1 MAWTL
6 DNPQT
11 DAEWFKE
18 FVRIALT
25 NPPTALPE
33 QYRTIGCTEVVW
45 FEAEPHVAVVQC
57 KGGGPDERKLA
68 EWIVREEL
76 GAAGYRQASFTFDGS
91 EDLRKTAAWPDI
103 MAKAKR
109 LIQSGNV
116 RILRNGFNI
125 IAAHVVGDHGEYNCD
140 ISRDDPSS
148 RAITQWTC
156 ECPWD
161 QYAWQRTRKWKK
173 YEGRPCAHVLAAY
186 WQSLATPL
194 DDYDPNQHGPLPNGQ
209 KRAPSPMQMQK
220 APTPPPE
227 GPAGVPEQMG
237 IPKDLFNQV
246 PTQQQPIPVGQQPP
260 SPGTLPNLQ
269 MPLFS
274 QPPSQTQPFMAP
286 PEDQGV
292 IPPFPG
298 AMQQETQQAIT
309 IPISVPGGRPGPYPA
324 NPIQQPFT
332 FSRVAAAGDTFNNSD
347 MVRLEEPLMG
357 VMEGP
362 KPNQFGDGQ
371 YREIPQ
377 NSIGEVLGQDQTTGW
392 VDVIFP
398 LHDTGPNEPYHVR
411 AWIEPEKLT
420 AMPGVKKPGPF
431 IKRVGNARLL
441 AMAIDPNKLNQWIEA
456 NGPYLYHGA
465 HPRNGE
471 DPEVVA
477 NSILTHGLIPNEGRE
492 QPPYP
497 ARDQYENVNE
507 YGEDEAGHRDPD
519 LEEWWHHPRPGHVFM
534 ITNPDWAYG
543 SPAFRVDLR
552 KLDPVRLKADDD
564 YLRDSHPD
572 RINFHKWTDP
582 TPENPPRTL
591 GEQTEALGWGDD
603 PEDTYNSLEGHGV
616 IAHEGPIPPEAI
628 ERIR

>member
-6 DNPQT
+6 ENPQT
-11 DAEWFKE
+11 DTDWFKE
-18 FVRIALT
+18 FVKIALT
-25 NPPTALPE
+25 NPPVALPE
-33 QYRTIGCTEVVW
+33 QSRKIGSTEVVW
-45 FEAEPHVAVVQC
+45 FESEPNTAIIQC

-76 GAAGYRQASFTFDGS
+76 AAAGYRQASFTFDGS

-116 RILRNGFNI
+116 NILRNGFNI

-140 ISRDDPSS
+140 ISRDDPRS

-186 WQSLATPL
+186 WTSLGTPL

-209 KRAPSPMQMQK
+209 KRMPSPMQMQK
-220 APTPPPE
+220 PPAPPE

-237 IPKDLFNQV
+237 VPKDIFN
-246 PTQQQPIPVGQQPP
+246 PTPTAQQPIPNGQQPP
-260 SPGTLPNLQ
+260 SPGTLP
-269 MPLFS
+269 LFNA
-274 QPPSQTQPFMAP
+274 PPSQTQPFMAP

-292 IPPFPG
+292 IPPYPMAPMG
-298 AMQQETQQAIT
+298 QEGQQAIT
-309 IPISVPGGRPGPYPA
+309 IPVSVPGGRPGPYPA
-324 NPIQQPFT
+324 NPLQQQFT
-332 FSRVAAAGDTFNNSD
+332 FSRVATGEVFNNSD
-347 MVRLEEPLMG
+347 MVRLNESLMG

-411 AWIEPEKLT
+411 AWIEAEKLT
-420 AMPGVKKPGPF
+420 PMPGVKKPGPF
-431 IKRVGNARLL
+431 IKRVG
-441 AMAIDPNKLNQWIEA
+441 P
-456 NGPYLYHGA
+456 
-465 HPRNGE
+465 
-471 DPEVVA
+471 
-477 NSILTHGLIPNEGRE
+477 S
-492 QPPYP
+492 
-497 ARDQYENVNE
+497 
-507 YGEDEAGHRDPD
+507 
-519 LEEWWHHPRPGHVFM
+519 
-534 ITNPDWAYG
+534 
-543 SPAFRVDLR
+543 
-552 KLDPVRLKADDD
+552 
-564 YLRDSHPD
+564 
-572 RINFHKWTDP
+572 
-582 TPENPPRTL
+582 
-591 GEQTEALGWGDD
+591 
-603 PEDTYNSLEGHGV
+603 
-616 IAHEGPIPPEAI
+616 
-628 ERIR
+628 